1 MDKLLERA
9 KEARELA
16 RAKYSNFKVGTAISA
31 GGKVYTGSNIES
43 SSYSLTICAERVAL
57 VKALSEGEHKIDRIA
72 VIADTEQAVSPCG
85 ACRQLLNDYAPEAE
99 IILAN
104 LKGDVKTMKVKD
116 MLPFAFTDKDLIR

>member
-1 MDKLLERA
+1 MDKLLEKA

-16 RAKYSNFKVGTAISA
+16 LAKYSNFKVGAAVFA

-57 VKALSEGEHKIDRIA
+57 VKALSEGERKIDRIA

-104 LKGDVKTMKVKD
+104 LNGDVKTMKVKD
-116 MLPFAFTDKDLIR
+116 LLPFAFSDKDLIR